1 MELSVFKLLVLGL
14 LAYPLAA
21 VAGNSEFNHRVDTQA
36 GHQAHTTPIRV
47 QAAANWVKKVRMKT
61 IKAVFAGCSHAV
73 QPEGWASREEAAIA
87 FYQAHDDAYLATD
100 ENEELAG
107 LILESDTGRYFFTD
121 AIDAP
126 TLFTLQATVQL
137 PGGWRVAGYLHTHP
151 NDGWNQERFSKA
163 DFLGMLASSRAY
175 FLRTPR
181 GDLRYMDP
189 KVGRRTRRTGGGAKG
204 ISVCPGEQPC
214 LTPHDKNG
222 SRFR

>member
-47 QAAANWVKKVRMKT
+47 QAAAIWVKKVRKKT
-61 IKAVFAGCSHAV
+61 IKAVFCIHAV
-73 QPEGWASREEAAIA
+73 QPEGWASREEAAMA

-121 AIDAP
+121 AIDSP
-126 TLFTLQATVQL
+126 TLFTLEATVHA

-151 NDGWNQERFSKA
+151 NDGRNQERFSKA
-163 DFLGMLASSRAY
+163 DVLGMLASSLDY

-181 GDLRYMDP
+181 GDLRYMGP
-189 KVGRRTRRTGGGAKG
+189 RVGRRYRTADGGAQG
-204 ISVCPGEQPC
+204 ISVCPGEQSC
-214 LTPHDKNG
+214 LTPYDKNG
-222 SRFR
+222 TRFR